1 MLSEFQA
8 PDYSEIDLAVFDAL
22 VRRDHPLRLA
32 LRVIDFQAL
41 RQRVVSFYSDKPVGR
56 RPIEPLVMI
65 KLEML
70 MYRDRLSDRQV
81 IERAAADM
89 SYRLFLGLGLKDE
102 LPDPSSLT
110 YFRARLGEEGYR
122 DLFTEVVAQAKS
134 AGVLKERLRITDCT
148 HLIADM
154 ATPATLELLA
164 QIRNR
169 LLTSAAV
176 FDSQRVAGERLRL
189 VSLRESTRDL
199 SIAQRLAVRVTHC
212 RELVGWMNTLTPPTD
227 ADTSAWQ
234 RFQQDLALLGKVLG
248 ESEDPQAGDRTRSA
262 VDPDARRGRHGAF
275 YDGYR
280 TSTVMDADS
289 EIITNVDAQPANSD
303 EAAGIPELIRQ
314 EEAALGTDVES
325 LSIDGAGF
333 NGPVLREL
341 QDPDGLNL
349 NVIVPAKREPET
361 NLFTPQQFLKSEDG
375 LQVTCPA
382 GQTSQSRQ
390 YDQAKRATTYRFA
403 AAACANCPLLAQC
416 MAKAPAKMGRTVRKS
431 DYEVEHQQA
440 RAKAETAEYQ
450 TVRREHPAIERKQ
463 SEMIRQHGCRRARYR
478 GLPKVRCQMLMT
490 ALVTN
495 VKRLV
500 KLLGSPFVRIS
511 VC

>member
-1 MLSEFQA
+1 MLLEFQL
-8 PDYSEIDLAVFDAL
+8 PVYSEMDLAVFDAV

-32 LRVIDFQAL
+32 LQVIDFSAL
-41 RQRVVSFYSDKPVGR
+41 RRRVVSFYSDKPVGR

-81 IERAAADM
+81 IERAATDM
-89 SYRLFLGLGLKDE
+89 SYRLFLGLRLQDE
-102 LPDPSSLT
+102 LPDPSTLT

-122 DLFTEVVAQAKS
+122 ELFTEVVVQAKS

-176 FDSQRVAGERLRL
+176 FDSERVVGERLRL
-189 VSLRESTRDL
+189 VSLRETTKDL
-199 SIAQRLAVRVTHC
+199 SVAQRLAARVTHC
-212 RELVGWMNTLTPPTD
+212 RELVGWMNTLTPP
-227 ADTSAWQ
+227 ADPDNSAWQ
-234 RFQQDLALLGKVLG
+234 RFQQDLALLSKVLG
-248 ESEDPQAGDRTRSA
+248 ESADPQAGDKTRSA

-289 EIITNVDAQPANSD
+289 EIITNVDVQPANSD
-303 EAAGIPELIRQ
+303 EAAAIPALIRQ
-314 EEAALGTDVES
+314 EETALGTDVQS

-361 NLFTPQQFLKSEDG
+361 NLFTPDQFLKSEDG
-375 LQVTCPA
+375 LVVTCPA
-382 GQTSQSRQ
+382 SQTSQSRQ
-390 YDQAKRATTYRFA
+390 YDKTQHATIYRFA
-403 AAACANCPLLAQC
+403 ATTCASCPLLAQC
-416 MAKAPAKMGRTVRKS
+416 MAKAPAKMGRTVRKN
-431 DYEVEHQQA
+431 DYEAEHQQA
-440 RAKAETAEYQ
+440 RAKAETEEYQ
-450 TVRREHPAIERKQ
+450 AVRREHPAIERKQ
-463 SEMIRQHGCRRARYR
+463 AEMIRQHGGRRARYR

-500 KLLGSPFVRIS
+500 KLLARPFVRLNA
-511 VC
+511 C

>member
-1 MLSEFQA
+1 MLSEFRA
-8 PDYSEIDLAVFDAL
+8 PVYSEMDLAVFDAV

-32 LRVIDFQAL
+32 LQVIDFQAL
-41 RQRVVSFYSDKPVGR
+41 RQRIVSFYSNKPVGR

-81 IERAAADM
+81 IERAATDM
-89 SYRLFLGLGLKDE
+89 SYRLFLGLGLQDD

-122 DLFTEVVAQAKS
+122 DLFTEVVIQAKS

-164 QIRNR
+164 QIRDR

-189 VSLRESTRDL
+189 VSLRETTRDL
-199 SIAQRLAVRVTHC
+199 SIAQRLAARVTHG
-212 RELVGWMNTLTPPTD
+212 RELVAWMNTLTPP
-227 ADTSAWQ
+227 ADDNSAWQ

-248 ESEDPQAGDRTRSA
+248 ESEDPQVGNRTRSA

-289 EIITNVDAQPANSD
+289 EIITNVDVQPANSD
-303 EAAGIPELIRQ
+303 EAAGIPALIRQ

-349 NVIVPAKREPET
+349 NVIVPAKSEPET
-361 NLFTPQQFLKSEDG
+361 NLFAPQQFLKSEDG
-375 LQVTCPA
+375 QLVTCPA
-382 GQTSQSRQ
+382 GQTSPSRQ
-390 YDQAKRATTYRFA
+390 YDQAKHVTIYRFA
-403 AAACANCPLLAQC
+403 ASSCASCPLLAQC
-416 MAKAPAKMGRTVRKS
+416 MAKAPAKMGRTVRKN
-431 DYEVEHQQA
+431 DYEAEHQQA
-440 RAKAETAEYQ
+440 RAKAETAESQ
-450 TVRREHPAIERKQ
+450 AVRREHPAIERKQ
-463 SEMIRQHGCRRARYR
+463 SEMIRQHGGRRARYR

-500 KLLGSPFVRIS
+500 KLLSRPFARLSI
-511 VC
+511 C